1 MSILRLNN
9 IVYKSNNEYIL
20 KNISLEINKGDCISV
35 IGSSGS
41 GKSTLLKLM
50 ADLIPITEGEI
61 YYNGKS
67 YYEYNPLELRREI
80 SYCIQLPHLFGETVY
95 DNLIFPFILRKE
107 SINKNRI
114 FELLNIFNLEEEILN
129 KNITSL
135 SGGEKQRV
143 SIIRS
148 LIYAPKV
155 LLLDE
160 ATSALDK
167 ENTENVEKIVKEL
180 NKTGITVVWIT
191 HNLDQSKEIFN
202 KRIKISEG
210 QIESIEILKCEVKGV
225 M

>member
-167 ENTENVEKIVKEL
+167 ENAANVEKIVKEL

-210 QIESIEILKCEVKGV
+210 QIESIEILKCEVKGG

>member
-20 KNISLEINKGDCISV
+20 KDISLEINKGDCISV

-167 ENTENVEKIVKEL
+167 ENAANVEKIVKEL

-210 QIESIEILKCEVKGV
+210 QIESIEILKCEVKGG